1 MKWDLIIFDCDGV
14 LVDSEPIANRVFAE
28 EVRKLGIPLSDE
40 EAIAQFPGTTMANCI
55 AYVEKKWQVR
65 LPESIVHTFRE
76 NSFIAFTNELKE
88 ITGATELVKKL
99 PIKACVASNGPY
111 EKIVHNL
118 TLTHLLAYF
127 PGRLFSAYQIGR
139 FKPEPHLFLHA
150 AHSLGCSPER
160 CLVVEDSIHGLEA
173 ADAAGMASVYYN
185 PKSTIL
191 EPARPSI
198 QQLLELNRWW

>member
-40 EAIAQFPGTTMANCI
+40 ESIAQFPGTTMANCI
-55 AYVEKKWQVR
+55 AYVEKKWQVK
-65 LPESIVHTFRE
+65 LPESIVQTFRE
-76 NSFIAFTNELKE
+76 NSFIAFTKELKE
-88 ITGATELVKKL
+88 IPGATELVKNL
-99 PIKACVASNGPY
+99 PIAACVASNGPY

-118 TLTHLLAYF
+118 TLTHLIRYF
-127 PGRLFSAYQIGR
+127 PERMFSAYQLGR

-150 AHSLGCSPER
+150 AECLGVSPGR

-173 ADAAGMASVYYN
+173 ADAAGMGSVFYS
-185 PKSTIL
+185 PKPHAL
-191 EPARPSI
+191 ALQRPSI
-198 QQLLELNRWW
+198 TKLLELQQCL